1 MSYHISP
8 IDYLPFLSSCSH
20 IGFHLSVHGR
30 LINSFFLVYYEFDA
44 HNHRFA
50 KDCQVFHTRA
60 LVHSSLVATQTQ
72 VDFL

>member
-1 MSYHISP
+1 MIICLSYPAALISAFMFVFTE
-8 IDYLPFLSSCSH
+8 DLLT
-20 IGFHLSVHGR
+20 V
-30 LINSFFLVYYEFDA
+30 FFLVYYEFAA

-50 KDCQVFHTRA
+50 KDCEVFHTRA